1 MASYN
6 RYIGYGYG
14 AYSTTATAGNTTG
27 TVSYTTTTAGFA
39 GTVSSTT
46 AGNTTHPYLS
56 SFLFYPSPE
65 TEEQKAARL
74 EAQRVFDLEQE
85 RLRKELKQAESKAEA
100 LLKEHIGL
108 EAFGRLHQVGYIEV
122 DSQKYAGRKY
132 RVPKE
137 KRNLIEVLDGEG
149 RVIDRLCVHP
159 TEAYPIGDEVLA
171 RIVML
176 KFAEEEI
183 LKIANHTNRNPVVV

>member
-1 MASYN
+1 MVSYYYN
-6 RYIGYGYG
+6 TGYGYG
-14 AYSTTATAGNTTG
+14 VSSTTTITNPTDTAGTAGNSTWTDYSTTATT
-27 TVSYTTTTAGFA
+27 YT
-39 GTVSSTT
+39 S
-46 AGNTTHPYLS
+46 PE
-56 SFLFYPSPE
+56 PE